1 MNTDEHRSVSSVFI
15 GGRILCGL
23 WRRKSLPV
31 CKGFLA
37 CSLKAEL
44 QTLMG
49 GGLLEIRI
57 RSGQDVYAAVSFYL
71 VCKNRRALLIIS
83 LLALALACSA
93 ACGFADPESPPSPA
107 EGLSRAP
114 SEPHDSSSLE
124 KDSATISED
133 GVSPRSV
140 FEFAALTEIPE
151 SPGPAKCGSLSGARR
166 ELPFSRLRDPRIPAR
181 SPPLLSSL

>member
-1 MNTDEHRSVSSVFI
+1 M
-15 GGRILCGL
+15 
-23 WRRKSLPV
+23 
-31 CKGFLA
+31 
-37 CSLKAEL
+37 
-44 QTLMG
+44 
-49 GGLLEIRI
+49 
-57 RSGQDVYAAVSFYL
+57 YAAVSFYL
-71 VCKNRRALLIIS
+71 VCKNRRALLIIP
-83 LLALALACSA
+83 LLALALACLI
-93 ACGFADPESPPSPA
+93 ACGFGDPLSPSLLA
-107 EGLSRAP
+107 EGLSCAP
-114 SEPHDSSSLE
+114 SEPRDSSSLE